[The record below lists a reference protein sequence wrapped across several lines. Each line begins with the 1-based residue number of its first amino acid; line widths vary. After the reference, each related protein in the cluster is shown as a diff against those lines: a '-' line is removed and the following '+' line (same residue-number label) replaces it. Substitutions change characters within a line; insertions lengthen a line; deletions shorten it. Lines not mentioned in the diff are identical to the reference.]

1 MTLKT
6 SITSG
11 EKKLQD
17 GNFPV
22 YFSIILTNGF
32 KLENLN
38 IHGYYDIYTFFS
50 GRPDKI
56 MESYDF
62 DWSGNKSNIN
72 GKNSMCLFYHY
83 WTLLW

>member
-6 SITSG
+6 SITYD

-17 GNFPV
+17 GKFPV

-32 KLENLN
+32 ELENLN

-50 GRPDKI
+50 GRPDKT
-56 MESYDF
+56 MESHDF
-62 DWSGNKSNIN
+62 DWSGNESNIN
-72 GKNSMCLFYHY
+72 GKNSMVLSYHY
-83 WTLLW
+83 WTSFW